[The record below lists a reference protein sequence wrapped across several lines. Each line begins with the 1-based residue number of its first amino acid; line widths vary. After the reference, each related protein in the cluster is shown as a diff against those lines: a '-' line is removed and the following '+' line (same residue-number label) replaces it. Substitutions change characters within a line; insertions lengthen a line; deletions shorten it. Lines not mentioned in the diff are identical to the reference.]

1 MKAKVNLVNVFNDS
15 GRVIRAPAELLFGAD
30 LMARLVLLLLLI
42 PQAFPRPATAAA
54 PAIGDKVADL
64 RFKDIR
70 ALPRSLADLGSK
82 KAYVFVFTTTSCP
95 LVRRSIP
102 KLTELETRLGSP
114 DVQFVAVNVG
124 ADDTI
129 RDMAAQAIDLD
140 AAFAFV
146 KDTDLSCA
154 AALGVTRTPE
164 VAVLDADK
172 TLVYRGRIDDQLRLG
187 GARPEPTRRDLEEAL
202 RDVLAGRKVAVPET
216 AVDGCLIETSPPAAA
231 NLPAPTFHQ
240 DVAPLLQRKCAN
252 CHTPGT
258 AAPFSLLSYTDANAH
273 AEMIAEVVVDQR
285 MPPWFA
291 SPKHGKFQNDP
302 SLSRT
307 ERDTIVRWV
316 RSGRPEGQAPE
327 SSPPVAKASGW
338 RIGEPDVVISMLGE
352 HTIPATGFIPYR
364 NVILPYV
371 FLNDT
376 WLEAVE
382 IRPDNPAVVH
392 HCNMAYVTSKG
403 AGEETFVTGH
413 VPGGQ
418 PMDLSRF
425 DNGVAF
431 FVPKL
436 AVLGLQIHYTT
447 TGKEENCRI
456 SVGLRFPRRTVQK
469 QLRHVLLD
477 PHRIAITPGHG
488 AFPLQS
494 RKTLD
499 RDISLLGMFSHMHVR
514 GKDMT
519 FFATPPDQ
527 PRETLLQIANYNFEW
542 QLAYEVEPGKK
553 RLPKGTVVEAIAHY
567 DNSTFNP
574 YNPDPTRTV
583 PWGLQTYD
591 EMFNGFMFFVDD
603 NEQLELTVDPKSGA
617 PVPSKK

>member
-1 MKAKVNLVNVFNDS
+1 
-15 GRVIRAPAELLFGAD
+15 
-30 LMARLVLLLLLI
+30 MARVVLLLLLI
-42 PQAFPRPATAAA
+42 LQTFQGATFAAA
-54 PAIGDKVADL
+54 PAIGDKIADL

-70 ALPRSLADLGSK
+70 ALPRSLADLGAK

-102 KLTELETRLGSP
+102 KLTELETRLASQ

-129 RDMAAQAIDLD
+129 RDMAAQAIELG
-140 AAFAFV
+140 AAFPFV

-154 AALGVTRTPE
+154 AALGVTRTPG
-164 VAVLDADK
+164 VAILNAEK

-187 GARPEPTRRDLEEAL
+187 GARPEPTRRDLEEAIG
-202 RDVLAGRKVAVPET
+202 DVLAGRSVAVAET
-216 AVDGCLIETSPPAAA
+216 PVDGCLIEDSSTTAA
-231 NLPAPTFHQ
+231 NLPAPTFHR
-240 DVAPLLQRKCAN
+240 DVAPVLQRKCVN

-258 AAPFSLLSYTDANAH
+258 AAPFALHSYTDAKAH

-291 SPKHGKFQNDP
+291 NPRHGKFQNDP
-302 SLSRT
+302 SLSPT

-316 RSGRPEGQAPE
+316 RSGRPEGEEPE
-327 SSPPVAKASGW
+327 SAPAVASKTSGW
-338 RIGEPDVVISMLGE
+338 RIGEPDVVITMLGE

-364 NVILPYV
+364 NVVLPYV

-418 PMDLSRF
+418 PMDLGRF
-425 DNGVAF
+425 DNGVAY

-447 TGKEENCRI
+447 TGKEETCRI

-469 QLRHVLLD
+469 QLRHILLD

-519 FFATPPDQ
+519 FFAIPPDQ

-542 QLAYEVEPGKK
+542 QLAYEVEPGKI
-553 RLPKGTVVEAIAHY
+553 RLPKGTVVEAVAHY

-603 NEQLELTVDPKSGA
+603 NEKLELAVDPKSGY
-617 PVPSKK
+617 PMPPKK